1 MCVCNGKMLLRLI
14 IVGLDLKVKSLTFIL
29 PVAKLLSQAPEL
41 KKKHLRLDRG
51 LLNTAYRLHM

>member
-41 KKKHLRLDRG
+41 KKKTPEAR
-51 LLNTAYRLHM
+51 